1 MTNYREKNTLQV
13 LDKSLKEGFASMPR
27 KVLRAKNLSRNAKCL
42 YALLLDYAWQEDS
55 CFPGQER
62 LAKDLNI
69 SVDTV
74 RKDLNELKIF
84 GLISWVQ
91 RGLTKT
97 NIYYINS
104 LDTVFSKLPE
114 AVNPQLPETVESRH
128 QEAEA
133 MPDII
138 ETELIDSEEYKQ
150 PLTLANESLKNEEN
164 KKLYFKLDT
173 SKVDYESFDKEARFL
188 AEELNDKENIFYY
201 QKVIKRRDKGE
212 ITNSQIQTAFQS
224 VKDKLSVDKAD
235 GKIFWKKPG
244 AMFNKKLKDL
254 IAKSTETKLQE
265 NLHFLA
271 QSKSIES
278 EKPPDYN
285 QMRNDALK
293 KISLITQIT

>member
-1 MTNYREKNTLQV
+1 MSKQGEQNTIQV
-13 LDKSLKEGFASMPR
+13 LDKSLKDGFSAMPR
-27 KVLRAKNLSRNAKCL
+27 IVLRAKGLSRNAKCL
-42 YALLLDYAWQEDS
+42 YSLLLDYAWQEGS

-62 LAKDLNI
+62 LARDLNI

-74 RKDLNELKIF
+74 RKDLNELKEY

-91 RGLTKT
+91 RGLNKT

-104 LDTVFSKLPE
+104 LETVFSQLPE
-114 AVNPQLPETVESRH
+114 AADPRFPETVNSQD

-150 PLTLANESLKNEEN
+150 SLTLENEYLKNERGSE
-164 KKLYFKLDT
+164 LHFKLDA
-173 SKVDYESFDKEARFL
+173 SKINYESFDKEARFL

-201 QKVIKRRDKGE
+201 QKVIKRRNIGE
-212 ITNSQIQTAFQS
+212 ITDFQIQTALQS

-235 GKIFWKKPG
+235 GKNFWKKPG

-254 IAKSTETKLQE
+254 IEKSKQSQIEENLKSLVEAKS
-265 NLHFLA
+265 
-271 QSKSIES
+271 ID
-278 EKPPDYN
+278 EKPQDFN
-285 QMRNDALK
+285 QKRNEALNK
-293 KISLITQIT
+293 VRLVTNLN